1 MRISNLVTICL
12 TLALCACSAEK
23 DFTVVQDQAQIQQLM
38 KDLEQVSFDLSKV
51 LVARLSMGGQEMDAT
66 SLTPVSMG
74 GKSKTDSR
82 TILKVDSKSQTLM
95 LFTYDAAGTKAYQ
108 AAIDLKS
115 VDAGSK
121 LKNEV
126 VFPVADATGVIQE
139 KIIRLDKVLSK

>member
-12 TLALCACSAEK
+12 MLALCACSAEK

-74 GKSKTDSR
+74 GKAKTDSR
-82 TILKVDSKSQTLM
+82 TILKVDNKSQTLM